1 MYSYSRRGR
10 PFTQQGVR
18 AKEQVNLSIEVPL
31 VPQVPFRG
39 TSSYRAHTSKRYLV
53 PSCCMVGVGWM
64 TCPTT
69 TTTAVKFHFFA
80 LDDAPENVAWCHD
93 DAPSKFQ
100 LLTPTLECSASHLP
114 GRAKKCGWWVG
125 GGSLLHVCIIQ
136 PTPTTAAWYL
146 GTSSY
151 RARTSK
157 RYLRY
162 LWYL

>member
-1 MYSYSRRGR
+1 MHETYILNSTKTPDLFFPHPVPLVPRYSRGWG

-80 LDDAPENVAWCHD
+80 LDDA
-93 DAPSKFQ
+93 
-100 LLTPTLECSASHLP
+100 L
-114 GRAKKCGWWVG
+114 
-125 GGSLLHVCIIQ
+125 
-136 PTPTTAAWYL
+136 
-146 GTSSY
+146 
-151 RARTSK
+151 
-157 RYLRY
+157 
-162 LWYL
+162 